1 MKNYKITCT
10 SIFIADL
17 VYKYLSEFNDFHNHK
32 IGRLDIIN
40 KGLTFSS
47 VLNLDDLYSYFAGTP
62 FEIIIQELD
71 DNGNLVRQKMTS

>member
-1 MKNYKITCT
+1 MKNYKITCS

-62 FEIIIQELD
+62 FEIVIQELD
-71 DNGNLVRQKMTS
+71 DNGNLVRQRMTP

>member
-1 MKNYKITCT
+1 MKNYKITCP

-17 VYKYLSEFNDFHNHK
+17 LYKYLSEFNDFHNHK

-47 VLNLDDLYSYFAGTP
+47 ALSLDDIYNHFAGTP
-62 FEIIIQELD
+62 FDILIQELD
-71 DNGNLVRQKMTS
+71 DNGNLVRQRITP